1 MKKWQ
6 MLVAPVVLLIVVA
19 ISNATKSS
27 SDQIRVVGDINQL
40 MGSQFAHKVEML
52 QPVRIEKG
60 LATAEV
66 LLTYVDG
73 TTERCSFEMEVITGT
88 GVSID
93 GVTLRPR
100 YRKCLPAT

>member
-6 MLVAPVVLLIVVA
+6 MLVAPAVLLIVVA
-19 ISNATKSS
+19 ISYATKSS
-27 SDQIRVVGDINQL
+27 SGQIRVVGDINLL
-40 MGSQFAHKVEML
+40 MGSQPAHKIEIL
-52 QPVRIEKG
+52 QPMQIEKG
-60 LATAEV
+60 QVTVEA
-66 LLTYVDG
+66 LLTYADG
-73 TTERCSFEMEVITGT
+73 TAERCSFEMEVITGT